1 MIIAILALNILVV
14 SFIIIATLKISQ
26 IEDVASFFK
35 YIPSL
40 IGFSFMAYFY
50 FKMQNT
56 TSDLVFQYFIQTV
69 LYFLSSIIS
78 IIIAFVKDLKKN
90 K

>member
-14 SFIIIATLKISQ
+14 SFVIIATIKISQ
-26 IEDVASFFK
+26 IEDIASFFK

-40 IGFSFMAYFY
+40 IGFSFMVYFY

-56 TSDLVFQYFIQTV
+56 TSDLVLQYFIQTV

-78 IIIAFVKDLKKN
+78 IIIAFVKDMKKN